1 MPIVILSYV
10 IQLALV
16 VHVLKTGRNMT
27 WVFILLFFPAI
38 GGLAYVIVEL
48 LPEWTGSRS
57 ARNLGRSVAKAV
69 NPNKGLQQAAQN
81 LAVADTV
88 QNAIRLAEECLD
100 KGRYAE
106 ARDLYAARL
115 KGVHADDPALLQGL
129 ARAQFGLA
137 EYAAVIATLDQLKE
151 ANPGYRSPEAHLLYA
166 RARDESGDKAAAEEE
181 YEALCGYYP
190 GPEPFV
196 RLGLLLKA
204 SGRTERAHELF
215 QRVLD
220 ESRIAGKHYSTL
232 HKDWVAIA
240 KRELGA

>member
-1 MPIVILSYV
+1 MPFVILTYL
-10 IQLALV
+10 IQIALV

-38 GGLAYVIVEL
+38 GGIAYFIVEL
-48 LPEWTGSRS
+48 LPELTGSRT
-57 ARNLGRSVAKAV
+57 ARNLGRSVTKAV
-69 NPNKGLQQAAQN
+69 NPNRDLQQAAEK

-88 QNAIRLAEECLD
+88 QNAMRLAEECLD
-100 KGRYAE
+100 KGRFAE
-106 ARDLYAARL
+106 AEELYAARL
-115 KGVHADDPALLQGL
+115 KGVHADDPALLHGL

-137 EYAAVIATLDQLKE
+137 QYAAVIETLDKLKE

-166 RARDESGDKAAAEEE
+166 RARDESGQKAQAEEE

-204 SGRTERAHELF
+204 DGRTDRARELF
-215 QRVLD
+215 QRVAD
-220 ESRIAGKHYSTL
+220 ESRIAGKHYNTL
-232 HKDWVAIA
+232 HKDWVAA
-240 KRELGA
+240 ARRELGQ

>member
-1 MPIVILSYV
+1 MLFVILSYV

-16 VHVLKTGRNMT
+16 VHVLKTGRNIA

-38 GGLAYVIVEL
+38 GGIAYFIVEL
-48 LPEWTGSRS
+48 LPELTGSRK
-57 ARNLGRSVAKAV
+57 ARALGRSVTKAV
-69 NPNKGLQQAAQN
+69 NPNKDLEDAAQR

-88 QNAIRLAEECLD
+88 QNAIRLADECLD

-115 KGVHADDPALLQGL
+115 KGVHADDPALLHGL
-129 ARAQFGLA
+129 ARAQFGLG
-137 EYAAVIATLDQLKE
+137 EYAAVIATLDKLKE

-166 RARDESGDKAAAEEE
+166 RAQDEGGHKPQAEEE

-196 RLGLLLKA
+196 RLGQLLKA
-204 SGRTERAHELF
+204 DGRVDRARELF
-215 QRVLD
+215 QRVAD
-220 ESRIAGKHYSTL
+220 ESRIAGKHYNTL
-232 HKDWVAIA
+232 HREWVALA
-240 KRELGA
+240 KRELGS

>member
-1 MPIVILSYV
+1 MLFVILSYA
-10 IQLALV
+10 IQLGLV

-27 WVFILLFFPAI
+27 WIFILLFFPAI
-38 GGLAYVIVEL
+38 GGLAYFIVEL
-48 LPEWTGSRS
+48 LPELTGSRT
-57 ARNLGRSVAKAV
+57 ARNLGRSMSKAV
-69 NPNKGLQQAAQN
+69 NPNKDLQQAAQN

-88 QNAIRLAEECLD
+88 QNAMRLAEECLD

-115 KGVHADDPALLQGL
+115 KGVHEDDPALLHGL
-129 ARAQFGLA
+129 ARAQFGLGDH
-137 EYAAVIATLDQLKE
+137 AAVIATLDKLKE

-166 RARDESGDKAAAEEE
+166 RAQDESGHREQAEEE

-204 SGRTERAHELF
+204 DGRADRARECF

-220 ESRIAGKHYSTL
+220 ESRIAGKHYNTL
-232 HKDWVAIA
+232 HKDWVATA
-240 KRELGA
+240 RRELGA

>member
-1 MPIVILSYV
+1 MLFVILSYV

-16 VHVLKTGRNMT
+16 VHVLKTGRNIA

-38 GGLAYVIVEL
+38 GGIAYFIVEL
-48 LPEWTGSRS
+48 LPELTGSRT
-57 ARNLGRSVAKAV
+57 ARNLGRSVTRAV
-69 NPNKGLQQAAQN
+69 NPDKDLQDAAQR

-115 KGVHADDPALLQGL
+115 KGVHADDPALLHGL
-129 ARAQFGLA
+129 ARAQFGLG
-137 EYAAVIATLDQLKE
+137 EYAAVIEALDKLRE

-166 RARDESGDKAAAEEE
+166 RAQDESGHRPQAEEE

-196 RLGLLLKA
+196 RLGQLLKA
-204 SGRTERAHELF
+204 DGRTDRARELF
-215 QRVLD
+215 ERVVD
-220 ESRIAGKHYSTL
+220 ESRIAGKHYNSL
-232 HKDWVAIA
+232 HKEWVALA
-240 KRELGA
+240 KRELDG